1 MTTLPVELERE
12 IFEICALSQLTIIPK
27 LVLVAKRVK
36 EWVEP
41 LLYKTI
47 LLGVDLPGAPSLPYD
62 IVPVVISHRPP
73 AFFHA
78 AVRHLLAFTPHY
90 PARELEMI
98 LRHCTGIENL
108 WIFNTD
114 EKLMPLVESL
124 PLKRLYAAFKPV
136 ASPMFSHLTHLQ
148 LGVNLDENM
157 DSVQAFIAALPALTH
172 LSLSFDM
179 FENEG
184 VVFAM
189 IHRILESSPSM
200 LVLIIFDN
208 ATITWAQEVPPQ
220 LRHDVR
226 FVLMPHR
233 HFVVDWHAGVQRGRD
248 YWTDAESFIAKRRTR
263 EIDPLKCLWP

>member
-1 MTTLPVELERE
+1 MSLCYTRLFYWESTYQ
-12 IFEICALSQLTIIPK
+12 AL
-27 LVLVAKRVK
+27 
-36 EWVEP
+36 
-41 LLYKTI
+41 LL
-47 LLGVDLPGAPSLPYD
+47 SPYD

-136 ASPMFSHLTHLQ
+136 SSPMFSRLTHLQ
-148 LGVNLDENM
+148 LGVNLGEKM
-157 DSVQAFIAALPALTH
+157 DSVRSFVAALPVLTH

-179 FENEG
+179 FESEG

-189 IHRILESSPSM
+189 IHRILESPSM

-208 ATITWAQEVPPQ
+208 ETITWAQDVPPQ
-220 LRHDVR
+220 LRRDVR

-233 HFVVDWHAGVQRGRD
+233 EFAEDWYAGIHHGRD
-248 YWTDAESFIAKRRTR
+248 YWSDAETFIAKRRTG
-263 EIDPLKCLWP
+263 EIDSLKCLWP